1 MENTHLKEQA
11 VNKIPVTVLSGFLG
25 AGKTT
30 ILNNIL
36 KNRDGLK
43 VAVIVND
50 MSEVNID
57 AKDVAREVTLSRTDE
72 TLVEMSNGCICC
84 TLREDLLHEVK
95 KLCQNG
101 QYDAL
106 IIESTW
112 IGEPVPV
119 AQTFSYIDE
128 ETGIDLSQWAKLDT
142 MVTVVDAYNFMKDWW
157 WDDDLKDR
165 DMWLWDD
172 DERTIVNLLTD
183 QVEFCDVLIV
193 NKIDMLDDAQKTT
206 LRKVLKWLQPTAKYI
221 ETNQWVIAPSDIINT
236 GLFDFDTAS
245 QSAWWIQELQHW
257 GHHTHTPETEEYGI
271 SSFVFRADRPFHPER
286 LWSLIQD
293 NRPSWVIRSK
303 GMIRLPTS
311 HDWWFSWSQAW
322 WSSKIDIGW
331 RWIASYSQ
339 DELDAAWSEYQTY
352 YNLHKHK
359 PYGDRWQEL
368 VIIGIHPNK
377 PEIEKLF
384 HDALLTD
391 EELASREN
399 GITFNDPFAQVLALN
414 MVEQS

>member
-1 MENTHLKEQA
+1 MEQTGK
-11 VNKIPVTVLSGFLG
+11 KIPVTVLSGFLG

-36 KNRDGLK
+36 KNRDWLK

-57 AKDVAREVTLSRTDE
+57 AKDVAREVSLSRTDE

-84 TLREDLLHEVK
+84 TLREDLLKEVQR
-95 KLCQNG
+95 LCENG
-101 QYDAL
+101 SYDAL
-106 IIESTW
+106 IIESTG

-128 ETGIDLSQWAKLDT
+128 ETGIDLSQWATLDT
-142 MVTVVDAYNFMKDWW
+142 MVTVVDAYNFMKDWRG
-157 WDDDLKDR
+157 DDDLKDR

-193 NKIDMLDDAQKTT
+193 NKIDMLDEAQKTT

-221 ETNQWVIAPSDIINT
+221 ETNNGLVDIKDIVHT

-245 QSAWWIQELQHW
+245 QSAWWMQELQNGW
-257 GHHTHTPETEEYGI
+257 HHAHTPETEEYGI
-271 SSFVFRADRPFHPER
+271 SSFVFRAEKPFHPER
-286 LWSLIQD
+286 LRSLIQD
-293 NRPSWVIRSK
+293 NRPSGVIRSK

-311 HDWWFSWSQAW
+311 NEWWFSWSQAGG
-322 WSSKIDIGW
+322 SSKIDVGW
-331 RWIASYSQ
+331 RWIASYSLQ
-339 DELDAAWSEYQTY
+339 ELTEAWPEYQTY

-359 PYGDRWQEL
+359 PYGDRVQEL

-377 PEIEKLF
+377 PEIEKFF

-391 EELASREN
+391 EELASREK
-399 GITFNDPFAQVLALN
+399 GTQFHDPFAEILALN
-414 MVEQS
+414 MVEQG